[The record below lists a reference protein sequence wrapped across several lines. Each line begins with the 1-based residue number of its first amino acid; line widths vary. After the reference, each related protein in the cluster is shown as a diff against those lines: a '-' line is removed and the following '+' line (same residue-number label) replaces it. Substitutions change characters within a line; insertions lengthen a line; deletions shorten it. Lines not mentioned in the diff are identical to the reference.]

1 MAKLPTKS
9 VHVADDFRDNLII
22 DRFDPLFLGMRASK
36 LTHMKSENSED
47 AITWNVFR
55 SLRQITPA
63 AWLPALWG
71 EAHSESAP
79 RYDGLAT
86 YVWRSIAPPPS
97 LVITG
102 DEGRSEIDV
111 LIETPWWVWVIEAKY
126 TSDISERTTSRSD
139 RDQVIRNIDVGSY
152 FAGTRDFYFSLLVK
166 DEAHSPRGAK
176 AVGKYSD
183 LGGVRAMLAGHRPD
197 GLPNLKSV
205 TLITWAQLGHT
216 LHVATQ
222 KALFA
227 AERGYAE
234 RALAWLKAKGLAAD
248 AA

>member
-1 MAKLPTKS
+1 MAKSSAKR
-9 VHVADDFRDNLII
+9 VRVADDFRDNLII

-36 LTHMKSENSED
+36 LDHMRSENSED
-47 AITWNVFR
+47 AVTWNVFR
-55 SLRQITPA
+55 SLRQITPD
-63 AWLPALWG
+63 AWLPVLWG
-71 EAHSESAP
+71 EAHSGGAP

-97 LVITG
+97 LVFTG
-102 DEGRSEIDV
+102 DEGPSEIDV

-152 FAGTRDFYFSLLVK
+152 FSGTRDFYFSLLVK
-166 DEAHSPRGAK
+166 DEHQSPRGAR

-183 LGGVRAMLAGHRPD
+183 LEGVRALLAGHRPD

-216 LHVATQ
+216 LYVA
-222 KALFA
+222 ARNAPLA

-234 RALAWLKAKGLAAD
+234 RALAWLKVKGLAA